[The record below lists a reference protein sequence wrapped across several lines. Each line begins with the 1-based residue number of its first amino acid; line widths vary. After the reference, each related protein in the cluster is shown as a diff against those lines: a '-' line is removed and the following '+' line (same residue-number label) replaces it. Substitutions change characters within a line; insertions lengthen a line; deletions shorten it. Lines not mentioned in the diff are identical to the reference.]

1 MPKLPKPALRG
12 SAYDEYICIRNFMSA
27 EGGMGLSGVK
37 AQIYA
42 LIYSHSPADTLADD
56 TGCYFGSIDYT
67 AARIGAGRSTTIESL
82 KWLLKNGLIL
92 EKGEHVQGDSSTTK
106 KYVANRER
114 AIAAQQQFKDY
125 WDTRNDDL
133 PRPISVPEN
142 QTVSEFSVPR
152 PETAP
157 EELPVENSDFPRP
170 ETVPDHSGSRPE
182 TVPENQPVS
191 EFSASRP
198 ETAPEGF
205 PVKDGGS
212 SRPETV
218 PENSAPRPETAPDHV
233 QKPYPI
239 KRGYMPLRSSSSSCP
254 NSSSLPTSP
263 KPNAKGMGGGD
274 VHREIGQ
281 DLEPELLAS
290 LNSLMLRSLNQ
301 RAPFAEVLPAYR
313 DALAKGYTPEQI
325 DRGYTAYVA
334 RYREQHPGD
343 PSYAI
348 RLSNYLLRGDGLSID
363 EPKPERSAQA
373 IRAER
378 RALMQRLS
386 NAGNPDFRAYYDAIP
401 TDEEVARGGAT
412 KSEQQV
418 ARARLNDFLDYRQ
431 GKPGTAHES
440 RIKLMLKGELGNKHA
455 EDPREA

>member
-1 MPKLPKPALRG
+1 M
-12 SAYDEYICIRNFMSA
+12 
-27 EGGMGLSGVK
+27 
-37 AQIYA
+37 
-42 LIYSHSPADTLADD
+42 
-56 TGCYFGSIDYT
+56 
-67 AARIGAGRSTTIESL
+67 
-82 KWLLKNGLIL
+82 
-92 EKGEHVQGDSSTTK
+92 
-106 KYVANRER
+106 
-114 AIAAQQQFKDY
+114 
-125 WDTRNDDL
+125 
-133 PRPISVPEN
+133 
-142 QTVSEFSVPR
+142 
-152 PETAP
+152 
-157 EELPVENSDFPRP
+157 
-170 ETVPDHSGSRPE
+170 
-182 TVPENQPVS
+182 
-191 EFSASRP
+191 
-198 ETAPEGF
+198 
-205 PVKDGGS
+205 
-212 SRPETV
+212 
-218 PENSAPRPETAPDHV
+218 
-233 QKPYPI
+233 
-239 KRGYMPLRSSSSSCP
+239 
-254 NSSSLPTSP
+254 
-263 KPNAKGMGGGD
+263 
-274 VHREIGQ
+274 HREIGQ

-334 RYREQHPGD
+334 RYRERHPGD